1 MHVLPS
7 IISASRFLPGKNEA
21 TLLAELAS
29 AVRFPRSHSTE
40 RIIPVFQEENE
51 SQRQSGSFIAVVAQV
66 VTNQGGLR

>member
-7 IISASRFLPGKNEA
+7 IVSASRFLPGKNEA

-51 SQRQSGSFIAVVAQV
+51 IQPQSGGFIAAAQV
-66 VTNQGGLR
+66 VSDQGGLR